1 MPIEPIRSI
10 AIVGGGTAGWMTAA
24 SLSLFLSNMGCRVR
38 LVESADIGT
47 IGVGEATIP
56 PIIEFLRALGLDE
69 NDVIRKT
76 QATFKL
82 GIEFK
87 DWTRQGHSYIH
98 PFGPT
103 GFPKDGVEFSAYW
116 LKHREQGQVSPL
128 EEYSLQAV
136 AARQGKFM
144 RPIALAKSP
153 LETITYALHFD
164 ASLFAAFLSDYAQAR
179 GVVRTEGKVR
189 GVAVRPEDGFI
200 SSISLESG
208 EQIEAD
214 LFIDCSGFRG
224 LLIEEALHTGY
235 EDWTHWLPCDR
246 AVAVGCERTGPL
258 SSYTQTT
265 AREVGWQWRIPLQHR
280 VGNGYVYC
288 SQFIK
293 DDEAQQKLLSTLE
306 ARAVRDSLLLR
317 FTTGRRRRAW
327 NKNCVAIGL
336 SAGFLEP
343 LESTS
348 IHLIQRG
355 IALLGQFLPDRRFRE
370 ADIARYN
377 RQIAFEYERI
387 RDFIIVHYNRTQ
399 REGEFWHY
407 CRNVELPDSLKE
419 RIELFSGYGRIVREE
434 NELFT
439 VQSWLYLFVG
449 QEVRPSGYDPLAET
463 LGFQQGQRAL
473 NDIRA
478 VVAKCVTTMPSHES
492 FIAQHCAASAA

>member
-1 MPIEPIRSI
+1 
-10 AIVGGGTAGWMTAA
+10 MT
-24 SLSLFLSNMGCRVR
+24 
-38 LVESADIGT
+38 
-47 IGVGEATIP
+47 
-56 PIIEFLRALGLDE
+56 
-69 NDVIRKT
+69 
-76 QATFKL
+76 
-82 GIEFK
+82 
-87 DWTRQGHSYIH
+87 
-98 PFGPT
+98 
-103 GFPKDGVEFSAYW
+103 
-116 LKHREQGQVSPL
+116 
-128 EEYSLQAV
+128 
-136 AARQGKFM
+136 
-144 RPIALAKSP
+144 
-153 LETITYALHFD
+153 
-164 ASLFAAFLSDYAQAR
+164 YAQAR

-189 GVAVRPEDGFI
+189 SVAVRPEDGFI

-224 LLIEEALHTGY
+224 VLIEEALHTGY

-258 SSYTQTT
+258 SSYTHTT

-280 VGNGYVYC
+280 VGNGYVYS
-288 SQFIK
+288 SQFIQ
-293 DDEAQQKLLSTLE
+293 DDEAQQKLLSSIE
-306 ARAVRDSLLLR
+306 GRALRAALALR

-355 IALLGQFLPDRRFRE
+355 IALLGQFLPDRTCRE

-399 REGEFWHY
+399 RDGEFWRY
-407 CRNVELPDSLKE
+407 CRNMELPDSLKE
-419 RIELFSGYGRIVREE
+419 RIELFSGYGRILRDE

-463 LGFQQGQRAL
+463 LGFQQGQKAL
-473 NDIRA
+473 NDIHA
-478 VVAKCVTTMPSHES
+478 VVAKCVATMPSHES
-492 FIAQHCAASAA
+492 FIAQHCAASASPFEVPVDTDSVFSRERP